1 MVVGRKWVLQR
12 HIDGMP
18 TKGHFEIVS
27 EELGDLEEGDILFE
41 TLFVSVDP
49 YQRAFMWTMK
59 PPYKMFGYQVR
70 KQKILRLKVHE
81 KSDVMN
87 KFKPAKSHIVR
98 GVTLQH
104 LGIGTLMLCYEPLFN

>member
-18 TKGHFEIVS
+18 TKDHFEIVS
-27 EELGDLEEGDILFE
+27 EELGDLEEGEILFE

-59 PPYKMFGYQVR
+59 PPYKMFGFQVMHCR
-70 KQKILRLKVHE
+70 KIHSKCMK
-81 KSDVMN
+81 
-87 KFKPAKSHIVR
+87 
-98 GVTLQH
+98 
-104 LGIGTLMLCYEPLFN
+104 

>member
-12 HIDGMP
+12 QIEGMP
-18 TKGHFEIVS
+18 TKDHFEIVS

-59 PPYKMFGYQVR
+59 PPYKMFGFQVR
-70 KQKILRLKVHE
+70 GK
-81 KSDVMN
+81 
-87 KFKPAKSHIVR
+87 
-98 GVTLQH
+98 
-104 LGIGTLMLCYEPLFN
+104 LFRKAQSNCMK